1 MAAQLVDTA
10 KFPAQYQY
18 TVTGRMRK
26 RGTHGQLGTL
36 VSINGKNVTLFRHR
50 HLLYAVADRC
60 SHQGA
65 PPHPTAFSTP
75 HTPPS
80 ARVLTLRGR
89 RASPVQPR
97 ELPGGSLCLV
107 RRCRA
112 PIPRFPHAHWV
123 RMHCLTPAPL

>member
-1 MAAQLVDTA
+1 MSREGDSAGGSAGGTGAGSGPAAGGYIFVRTGVLAATLVDTA

-60 SHQGA
+60 SHQGLS
-65 PPHPTAFSTP
+65 PHPMVFSTP
-75 HTPPS
+75 RTPAQRAHADP
-80 ARVLTLRGR
+80 ARLLR
-89 RASPVQPR
+89 
-97 ELPGGSLCLV
+97 
-107 RRCRA
+107 
-112 PIPRFPHAHWV
+112 IPRPT
-123 RMHCLTPAPL
+123 C